1 MGFGVNCY
9 AKIKEVVEKHDN
21 YSVCK
26 ITVTKKNKLTNEYE
40 LQFSAHCR
48 FVGNAHKSVPMKG
61 QRIKITSCDVT
72 NCYKDKDGNLQF
84 TKNPQYVVFGY
95 ELQESQGASANV
107 TYNPYDNGVNFE
119 DLSSNS
125 DDLPFNLGLSLP

>member
-1 MGFGVNCY
+1 MGFSNGSY

-48 FVGNAHKSVPMKG
+48 FVGNAHKSVPMAD

-95 ELQESQGASANV
+95 ELQESQGASSNV
-107 TYNPYDNGVNFE
+107 PYNPYDNGVNFE
-119 DLSSNS
+119 DLSS
-125 DDLPFNLGLSLP
+125 DDSSLPF

>member
-1 MGFGVNCY
+1 MGFGVNCF

-48 FVGNAHKSVPMKG
+48 FVGNAHKSVPMKD

-95 ELQESQGASANV
+95 ELQESQGASAPMP
-107 TYNPYDNGVNFE
+107 YNPYDNGVNFE
-119 DLSSNS
+119 DLSS
-125 DDLPFNLGLSLP
+125 DDSSLPF